1 MALSET
7 VRVKVRFSEVD
18 PIRVVW
24 HGNYVKYME
33 DAREAFGKKYH
44 LEYMLIFD
52 SGYYAPIYDMHIR
65 YAQSATIDD
74 VLLVTITYKPS
85 LGAKLCFDYE
95 IRKES
100 DNALVLS
107 ASTIQLFTTREGEF
121 EPSEPE
127 FYKAWKESVADKL

>member
-7 VRVKVRFSEVD
+7 IRVKVRFSEVD
-18 PIRVVW
+18 PIKVVW
-24 HGNYVKYME
+24 HGNYIKYME

-44 LEYMLIFD
+44 LEYMFIFD
-52 SGYYAPIYDMHIR
+52 SGYYAPIYDMHVR

-74 VLLVTITYKPS
+74 ILLVTITYKPS
-85 LGAKLCFDYE
+85 QGAKLCFDYE

-121 EPSEPE
+121 EPAEPD
-127 FYKAWKESVADKL
+127 FFKAWKESVADR